1 MITAHLSWKELFK
14 LFRGRLKMNTATRG
28 QIPAVLIIDL
38 EVDPKTDKPF
48 KIGAFRPDS
57 GLFFE
62 KAFRGEKGFHTA
74 LCEMAHLTSG
84 LKWLMG
90 HNILGHDLKYLKAV
104 VPEAAWLKV
113 PVIDTLWLSPL
124 AFPQNPYHRLI
135 KNHKII
141 SSEINSPL
149 SDCHACWQLFQDQC
163 TALGKIKAEKPEEF
177 ALWTALSDIPLPYR
191 LSDDIMIP
199 KRDTSPDVKKLID
212 TIWLMMQD
220 NNDQGRLKVCR
231 TRFLELMKTDIR
243 NPSIYPSLGYA
254 LSWLNVSG
262 GNSVLAPWV
271 RHQFPDTARLIAEL
285 RDHDCGSTEC
295 RYCQDT
301 LNPEAQLQRYF
312 KLPTFRDVKGFD
324 GGQRAVVQSGMKGL
338 HTLAVLP
345 TGGGKSLC
353 YQLPALNRYY
363 RNGGLTI
370 VVSPLQSLMKD
381 QLDGLEK
388 KGATC
393 AAMLNGLVE
402 VVERAQILDKIAL
415 GDIGIL
421 FVAPEQFRNT
431 SFINA
436 ISQRQINGW
445 VFDEAHCLSKWGHD
459 FRPDYLYAVKF
470 IAEHSKNNGTVAPV
484 SCFTATA
491 KPDVLA
497 DITNHFR
504 EEAGIEFRQFIGDNE
519 RDNLFY
525 DVLEI
530 SDGLKKQKI
539 NELLH
544 RELDHQSGGAV
555 VFVGRRKSAETYS
568 AYLKEQ
574 GWACE
579 HFHAGLGNNE
589 KADIQNQFIG
599 GSLRIIVATNAFG
612 MGVDKPDVR
621 LVIHAEITG
630 SLENYLQEAGRAGRD
645 QAEAKCVLLYDGKDV
660 DTQFSISKMS
670 QIELRDLKSVWKK
683 VGWLNQAAYGKDHC
697 GEIVATGGEIL
708 RDTEEYMSFDS
719 DDRQADTK
727 VKTVLAWLER
737 ADLLERKENQ
747 TRIFPARSG
756 RLNLDEALAIIE
768 KNKFSKRISEIYQT
782 IAEIVFKA
790 PEDAP
795 LSTDDLVQATACS
808 FTELRGHLK
817 KLEELG
823 ILTNDTHMTVILRTD
838 NIKPADKRL
847 AQVIA
852 CEEKLWQILKN
863 EIPEADQGIW
873 QNLSLSAVCH
883 QMHEV
888 GLETNPAE
896 IKLLMQSLA
905 DDKAAERTNSSGSF
919 QIRDVGNNLLKVR
932 FKNPKS
938 DSWENLQNNAELR
951 RNIGLCLL
959 PFLMAK
965 TNGVRQKDVMV
976 ETRMGELVQQL
987 ADDLV
992 LSVQIPADRRELLL
1006 RQTLLFMHKQ
1016 GIIKLNHGMTIL
1028 RHAMTITPNPKALSA
1043 KRQYLAEDYKPLSVF
1058 YGEKRFQI
1066 HVMQEYAL
1074 RALKNLTEGLNLVR
1088 DYFGLEEKNFKNKWF
1103 KGRLKE
1109 LDEPA
1114 SPQTLREITDGLN
1127 EMQKAVVTDQSGSN
1141 RLILAGPG
1149 SGKTRVI
1156 VHRVAYLLRVQHVPA
1171 SAIIVLTFNR
1181 LAAQEVKRRLFGL
1194 VGPLAAAVT
1203 VMTYDGM
1210 AMRLLGVRFDG
1221 NNREYGK
1228 SQFKEWCRQAAA
1240 MLSDDLENDDGN
1252 DETRERIMAGFRYIL
1267 VDEYQDI
1274 SEEHYRL
1281 VSALAGRKRAEEDKL
1296 TILAVGDDDQ
1306 NIYAFNGTSNEYIHR
1321 FQKDYDVAQPDYLT
1335 YNYRSTQHII
1345 SAANS
1350 VINGLTGRL
1359 KTLHPIVIN
1368 PERQTQPNGGVWAA
1382 TDSIRQ
1388 GRVRHISLPFGSSS
1402 NIQGQAVITEIGRLK
1417 TLGTVAWNEIAVLS
1431 RHNASLKPLQAWCE
1445 QNGIPYFLSADKS
1458 SKIKLR
1464 HTREFVRLID
1474 GVEKQTEG
1482 FTSQAFSELISEQMK
1497 KSGGSWCV
1505 WFRQLQTDFLNEY
1518 PLQDEKLPE
1527 KSDNLAESRETE
1539 IKALPIE
1546 DSGSSENGSGT
1557 VNRYSSAFLKSWL
1570 YEYVGDENETRSEG
1584 IFLGTA
1590 HAVKGL
1596 EFKHVFILDGGWQRA
1611 DEAEQRLYYVA
1622 MTRAIETL
1630 TLLQTTPE
1638 HPWIAKLPDDIEIVA
1653 QIFTELPDLNT
1664 EYRHLAAYRN
1674 TAVEGE
1680 TDSKSDLDIDFIV
1693 CHNNVE
1699 TVRQRLFAA
1708 AKLKKDDPLE
1718 MRRTEDGRY
1727 IFLSD
1732 DIEVARTVKLPPL
1745 PAKTTA
1751 YANTFR
1757 VRYLD
1762 EVGESFRQ
1770 RIPEKIGTKKLEK
1783 WTLVI
1788 PMLVIP
1794 PE

>member
-1 MITAHLSWKELFK
+1 
-14 LFRGRLKMNTATRG
+14 MNTATKG

-149 SDCHACWQLFQDQC
+149 ADCHACWQLFQDQC
-163 TALGKIKAEKPEEF
+163 TAFGKIKAEKPEEF

-243 NPSIYPSLGYA
+243 NPAIYPSLSYA

-324 GGQRAVVQSGMKGL
+324 GGQRTVVQSGMKGL

-370 VVSPLQSLMKD
+370 IVSPLQSLMKD

-599 GSLRIIVATNAFG
+599 GSLRVIVATNAFG

-645 QAEAKCVLLYDGKDV
+645 QVEAKCVLLYDGKDV

-747 TRIFPARSG
+747 THIFPARSG

-852 CEEKLWQILKN
+852 YEEKLWQILKN

-873 QNLSLSAVCH
+873 QNLSLSAVCY

-919 QIRDVGNNLLKVR
+919 QIRDVGNNLLKIR

-965 TNGVRQKDVMV
+965 TNRVRQKDVMV

-1043 KRQYLAEDYKPLSVF
+1043 KRQYLAEDYKPLSIF

-1088 DYFGLEEKNFKNKWF
+1088 DYFGLEEKIFKNKWF

-1156 VHRVAYLLRVQHVPA
+1156 VHRVAYLLRVQHIPA

-1240 MLSDDLENDDGN
+1240 MLSDDLENDDGS

-1335 YNYRSTQHII
+1335 YNYRSTQYII

-1350 VINGLTGRL
+1350 VINGMTGRL

-1368 PERQTQPNGGVWAA
+1368 PERQTQPNGGVWAS
-1382 TDSIRQ
+1382 TDSERQ
-1388 GRVRHISLPFGSSS
+1388 GRVRHISLPFGNS
-1402 NIQGQAVITEIGRLK
+1402 NIQAQAVITEIGRLK
-1417 TLGTVAWNEIAVLS
+1417 TLSEVAWNEIAVLS

-1482 FTSQAFSELISEQMK
+1482 FTSQAFAELISEQVK

-1527 KSDNLAESRETE
+1527 KSDNLAESREAE
-1539 IKALPIE
+1539 IQASPIE
-1546 DSGSSENGSGT
+1546 DNGSSENGSGN

-1570 YEYVGDENETRSEG
+1570 YEYVGDEHETRSEG

-1596 EFKHVFILDGGWQRA
+1596 EFKHVFILDGGWQGV

-1638 HPWIAKLPDDIEIVA
+1638 HPWVAKLPDDIENVA
-1653 QIFTELPDLNT
+1653 QIFTELPELNT
-1664 EYRHLAAYRN
+1664 EYRRLAAYRN

-1699 TVRQRLFAA
+1699 TVKQRLFAA

-1718 MRRTEDGRY
+1718 MKRTEDGRY

-1745 PAKTTA
+1745 PTKTTA

>member
-1 MITAHLSWKELFK
+1 
-14 LFRGRLKMNTATRG
+14 MNTATKG

-62 KAFRGEKGFHTA
+62 KAFRGEKGFHAA
-74 LCEMAHLTSG
+74 LVEMAHMTDG

-149 SDCHACWQLFQDQC
+149 ADCHACWQLFQDQC
-163 TALGKIKAEKPEEF
+163 TAFGKIKAEKPEEF

-191 LSDDIMIP
+191 FSDDIMIP

-243 NPSIYPSLGYA
+243 NPAIYPSLSYA

-470 IAEHSKNNGTVAPV
+470 IAEYSKNNGAVAPV

-497 DITNHFR
+497 DITHHFR
-504 EEAGIEFRQFIGDNE
+504 EEIGIEFRQFIGDNE

-525 DVLEI
+525 DVQEI
-530 SDGLKKQKI
+530 SDDLKKQKI

-568 AYLKEQ
+568 NYLKEQ

-599 GSLRIIVATNAFG
+599 GSLRVIVATNAFG
-612 MGVDKPDVR
+612 MGVDKSDVR

-645 QAEAKCVLLYDGKDV
+645 QEDAKCVLLYDGKDV

-756 RLNLDEALAIIE
+756 RLNLDEAQAIIE

-987 ADDLV
+987 TDDLV
-992 LSVQIPADRRELLL
+992 LSVQIPVDRRELLL

-1156 VHRVAYLLRVQHVPA
+1156 VHRVAYLLRVQHVPP

-1350 VINGLTGRL
+1350 VINGMRGRL

-1388 GRVRHISLPFGSSS
+1388 GRVRHISLPFGSS
-1402 NIQGQAVITEIGRLK
+1402 NIQAQAVITEIGRLK
-1417 TLGTVAWNEIAVLS
+1417 TLGAVAWNEIAVLS

-1482 FTSQAFSELISEQMK
+1482 LTSQAFAELISEQVK

-1527 KSDNLAESRETE
+1527 KPDNLAESREAE
-1539 IKALPIE
+1539 IQASPIE
-1546 DSGSSENGSGT
+1546 DNGASENGSGT

-1570 YEYVGDENETRSEG
+1570 YEYAGDEHETRSEG

-1596 EFKHVFILDGGWQRA
+1596 EFKHVFILDGGWQGA

-1638 HPWIAKLPDDIEIVA
+1638 HPWMAKLPDDIERVA

-1664 EYRHLAAYRN
+1664 EYRRLAAYRN
-1674 TAVEGE
+1674 TAAEGK

-1699 TVRQRLFAA
+1699 TVKQRLFTA

-1718 MRRTEDGRY
+1718 MKRTEDGRY

>member
-1 MITAHLSWKELFK
+1 MITARLSWKELFK
-14 LFRGRLKMNTATRG
+14 LFRGRLKMNTATKG

-62 KAFRGEKGFHTA
+62 KAFRGEKGFHAA
-74 LCEMAHLTSG
+74 LCEMAHMTDG

-90 HNILGHDLKYLKAV
+90 HNILGHDLKYLKAAM
-104 VPEAAWLKV
+104 PEAAWLKV

-149 SDCHACWQLFQDQC
+149 ADCHACWQLFQDQC
-163 TALGKIKAEKPEEF
+163 TAFGKIKAEKPEEF
-177 ALWTALSDIPLPYR
+177 ALWTALSGIPLPYR
-191 LSDDIMIP
+191 LSDGIMIP
-199 KRDTSPDVKKLID
+199 KCDTSPDVKKLID

-243 NPSIYPSLGYA
+243 NPAIYPSLSYA

-312 KLPTFRDVKGFD
+312 KLQTFRDVKGFD

-599 GSLRIIVATNAFG
+599 GSLRVIVATNAFG

-645 QAEAKCVLLYDGKDV
+645 QVEAKCVLLYDGKDV

-683 VGWLNQAAYGKDHC
+683 VGWLNQAAYGKDRC

-932 FKNPKS
+932 FKNPQS

-951 RNIGLCLL
+951 RNISLRLL

-965 TNGVRQKDVMV
+965 TNGVRQKDVIV

-992 LSVQIPADRRELLL
+992 LSAQIPADRRELLL

-1127 EMQKAVVTDQSGSN
+1127 EMQKVVVTDQNGSN

-1240 MLSDDLENDDGN
+1240 MLSDDLENDDGS

-1335 YNYRSTQHII
+1335 YNYRSTQYII

-1350 VINGLTGRL
+1350 VINGMTGRL

-1388 GRVRHISLPFGSSS
+1388 GRVRHISLPFGSS
-1402 NIQGQAVITEIGRLK
+1402 NIQAQAVITEIGRLK
-1417 TLGTVAWNEIAVLS
+1417 TLGVVAWNEIAVLS
-1431 RHNASLKPLQAWCE
+1431 RHNVSLKPLQAWCE

-1482 FTSQAFSELISEQMK
+1482 FTSQAFAELIGEQVK

-1527 KSDNLAESRETE
+1527 KSDNLAKSREAE
-1539 IKALPIE
+1539 IQASPIE
-1546 DSGSSENGSGT
+1546 DNGSSENGSGS
-1557 VNRYSSAFLKSWL
+1557 VNRYSSAFLKNWL
-1570 YEYVGDENETRSEG
+1570 YEYVGDEDETRSEG

-1596 EFKHVFILDGGWQRA
+1596 EFKHVFILDGGWQGV

-1630 TLLQTTPE
+1630 TLLQTTSE
-1638 HPWIAKLPDDIEIVA
+1638 HPWMAKLPDDIESVA
-1653 QIFTELPDLNT
+1653 QIFTELPELNT
-1664 EYRHLAAYRN
+1664 EYRRLAAYRN

-1680 TDSKSDLDIDFIV
+1680 TDNKSDLDIDFIV

-1699 TVRQRLFAA
+1699 TVKQRLSAA

-1732 DIEVARTVKLPPL
+1732 DVEVARTVKLPPL
-1745 PAKTTA
+1745 PTKTTA

>member
-1 MITAHLSWKELFK
+1 MITAHLSWKES
-14 LFRGRLKMNTATRG
+14 FRGRLKMNTPTKVH
-28 QIPAVLIIDL
+28 IPAVLIIDL

-62 KAFRGEKGFHTA
+62 KAFRGEKGFHAA
-74 LCEMAHLTSG
+74 LVEMAHMTDG

-90 HNILGHDLKYLKAV
+90 HNFLEHDLKYLKAAM
-104 VPEAAWLKV
+104 PEAAWLKL
-113 PVIDTLWLSPL
+113 PVIDTLRLSPL

-149 SDCHACWQLFQDQC
+149 ADCHACWQLFQDQC
-163 TALGKIKAEKPEEF
+163 TAFGKIKAESPEEF
-177 ALWTALSDIPLPYR
+177 ELWATLSDMPLPYQI
-191 LSDDIMIP
+191 LDCITIP
-199 KRDTSPDVKKLID
+199 ERVVCPDVKRLIS

-220 NNDQGRLKVCR
+220 NDDQGRLKVCR
-231 TRFLELMKTDIR
+231 TRFTELMKTDIH
-243 NPSIYPSLGYA
+243 NPDIYPSLGYA
-254 LSWLNVSG
+254 LSWLKVSG

-271 RHQFPDTARLIAEL
+271 RHQFPETARLIAEL
-285 RDHDCGSTEC
+285 RDYDCGSTEC

-301 LNPEAQLQRYF
+301 LNPDVQLQRYF

-324 GGQRAVVQSGMKGL
+324 GGQRAVVQSSMKGL

-402 VVERAQILDKIAL
+402 VVERAQILDKTAL

-421 FVAPEQFRNT
+421 FVAPEQFRNR
-431 SFINA
+431 SFITA

-470 IAEHSKNNGTVAPV
+470 IAEYSKNSGAVAPV

-497 DITNHFR
+497 DITHHFR
-504 EEAGIEFRQFIGDNE
+504 EEMGIEFRQFIGDNT

-525 DVLEI
+525 DVQEI
-530 SDGLKKQKI
+530 SDDLKKQKI

-568 AYLKEQ
+568 NYLKEQ

-599 GSLRIIVATNAFG
+599 GSLRVIVATNAFG
-612 MGVDKPDVR
+612 MGVDKSDVR

-645 QAEAKCVLLYDGKDV
+645 QEDAKCVLLYDGKDV

-719 DDRQADTK
+719 DDRQADNK

-782 IAEIVFKA
+782 IVEIVFQA

-795 LSTDDLVQATACS
+795 LSTDDLMQATACS

-817 KLEELG
+817 KLEELD

-838 NIKPADKRL
+838 NKKPADKRL

-852 CEEKLWQILKN
+852 WEEKLWQILKN

-883 QMHEV
+883 QMHEA

-905 DDKAAERTNSSGSF
+905 DDKAAQQTNSSGSF

-932 FKNPKS
+932 FKNSKS
-938 DSWENLQNNAELR
+938 DSWESVQNNAELR
-951 RNIGLCLL
+951 RNINLCLL

-976 ETRMGELVQQL
+976 ETRMGELVQQI

-1006 RQTLLFMHKQ
+1006 KQALLFMHKQ
-1016 GIIKLNHGMTIL
+1016 GVIKLNHGMTIL
-1028 RHAMTITPNPKALSA
+1028 RHAMTIIPNPEALSA
-1043 KRQYLAEDYKPLSVF
+1043 KRQYLVEDYKPLSVF
-1058 YGEKRFQI
+1058 YSEKRFQI

-1074 RALKNLTEGLNLVR
+1074 RALKNLAEGLNLVR

-1127 EMQKAVVTDQSGSN
+1127 EMQKAVVTDQSSSN

-1240 MLSDDLENDDGN
+1240 MLSDDLENDDGS

-1321 FQKDYDVAQPDYLT
+1321 FQKDYDVAQPDYLI
-1335 YNYRSTQHII
+1335 YNYRSTQYII

-1350 VINGLTGRL
+1350 VINGMTGRL

-1368 PERQTQPNGGVWAA
+1368 PERQTQPNGGVRAA
-1382 TDSIRQ
+1382 TDSERQ

-1402 NIQGQAVITEIGRLK
+1402 NIQAQAVITEIGRLK
-1417 TLGTVAWNEIAVLS
+1417 TLSEVAWNEIAVLS

-1482 FTSQAFSELISEQMK
+1482 FTSQAFAELISEQVK

-1527 KSDNLAESRETE
+1527 KSDNFAESRETE
-1539 IKALPIE
+1539 IQASPIE
-1546 DSGSSENGSGT
+1546 DNGSSENGSGT

-1570 YEYVGDENETRSEG
+1570 YEYVGDEHETRSEG

-1596 EFKHVFILDGGWQRA
+1596 EFKHVFILDGGWQGV

-1638 HPWIAKLPDDIEIVA
+1638 HPWMTKLPDDIENVA
-1653 QIFTELPDLNT
+1653 QIFTELPELNT
-1664 EYRHLAAYRN
+1664 EYRRLAAYRN

-1699 TVRQRLFAA
+1699 TVKQRLFAA

-1718 MRRTEDGRY
+1718 MKRTEDGRY

-1745 PAKTTA
+1745 PTKTTA

>member
-1 MITAHLSWKELFK
+1 
-14 LFRGRLKMNTATRG
+14 MNTATKG

-149 SDCHACWQLFQDQC
+149 ADCHACWQLFQDQC
-163 TALGKIKAEKPEEF
+163 TAFGKIKAEKPEEF

-191 LSDDIMIP
+191 LSEDIMIP
-199 KRDTSPDVKKLID
+199 ERDTSPDVKKLID

-243 NPSIYPSLGYA
+243 NPAIYPSLSYA

-530 SDGLKKQKI
+530 SDDLKKQKI

-599 GSLRIIVATNAFG
+599 GNLRVIVATNAFG

-823 ILTNDTHMTVILRTD
+823 ILTNDTHMTIILRTD

-905 DDKAAERTNSSGSF
+905 DDKAAERTNSSGNF

-932 FKNPKS
+932 FKNPQS

-959 PFLMAK
+959 PFLMTK

-1043 KRQYLAEDYKPLSVF
+1043 KRQYLAEDYKPLSIF

-1388 GRVRHISLPFGSSS
+1388 GRVRHISLPFGSS

-1417 TLGTVAWNEIAVLS
+1417 TLGAVAWNEIAVLS

-1482 FTSQAFSELISEQMK
+1482 LTSQAFAELISEQVK

-1527 KSDNLAESRETE
+1527 KSDNLADSREAE
-1539 IKALPIE
+1539 IKVSLIE
-1546 DSGSSENGSGT
+1546 DSGLCENGSGT
-1557 VNRYSSAFLKSWL
+1557 VNRYSSSFLKSWL
-1570 YEYVGDENETRSEG
+1570 YEYVGDEHETRSEG

-1596 EFKHVFILDGGWQRA
+1596 EFKHVFILDGGWQGA

-1638 HPWIAKLPDDIEIVA
+1638 HPWMAKLPDDIERVA

-1664 EYRHLAAYRN
+1664 EYRRLAAYRN
-1674 TAVEGE
+1674 TAAEGK

-1699 TVRQRLFAA
+1699 TVKQRLFTA

-1718 MRRTEDGRY
+1718 MKRTEDGRY

-1745 PAKTTA
+1745 PTKTTA

-1770 RIPEKIGTKKLEK
+1770 RIPEKIGTKQLEK

>member
-1 MITAHLSWKELFK
+1 
-14 LFRGRLKMNTATRG
+14 MNTATKG

-62 KAFRGEKGFHTA
+62 KAFRGEKGFHTT

-90 HNILGHDLKYLKAV
+90 HNILGHDLKYLKAI

-149 SDCHACWQLFQDQC
+149 ADCHACWQLFQDQC
-163 TALGKIKAEKPEEF
+163 TAFGKIKAEKPEEF

-243 NPSIYPSLGYA
+243 NPAIYPSLSYA

-370 VVSPLQSLMKD
+370 IVSPLQSLMKD

-599 GSLRIIVATNAFG
+599 GSLRVIVATNAFG

-645 QAEAKCVLLYDGKDV
+645 QVEAKCVLLYDGKDV

-727 VKTVLAWLER
+727 VKTALAWLER

-919 QIRDVGNNLLKVR
+919 QIRDVGNNLLKIR

-951 RNIGLCLL
+951 RNISLCLL

-1043 KRQYLAEDYKPLSVF
+1043 KRQYLAEDYKPLSIF

-1074 RALKNLTEGLNLVR
+1074 RALKNLTEGLSLVR

-1181 LAAQEVKRRLFGL
+1181 LATQEVKRRLFGL

-1335 YNYRSTQHII
+1335 YNYRSTQYII

-1350 VINGLTGRL
+1350 VINGMTGRL

-1382 TDSIRQ
+1382 TDSERQ
-1388 GRVRHISLPFGSSS
+1388 GRVRHISLPFGSS
-1402 NIQGQAVITEIGRLK
+1402 NIQAQAVITEIGRLK
-1417 TLGTVAWNEIAVLS
+1417 TLSEVAWNEIAVLS

-1445 QNGIPYFLSADKS
+1445 QNGVPYFLSADKS

-1482 FTSQAFSELISEQMK
+1482 FTSQAFAELISEQVK
-1497 KSGGSWCV
+1497 KSGDSWCV

-1527 KSDNLAESRETE
+1527 KSDNLAESREAE
-1539 IKALPIE
+1539 IQASPIE
-1546 DSGSSENGSGT
+1546 DNGSSENGNGS
-1557 VNRYSSAFLKSWL
+1557 VNRYSPAFLKSWL
-1570 YEYVGDENETRSEG
+1570 YEYVGDEHETRSEG

-1596 EFKHVFILDGGWQRA
+1596 EFKHVFILDGGWQGV

-1638 HPWIAKLPDDIEIVA
+1638 HPWVAKLPDDIENVA
-1653 QIFTELPDLNT
+1653 QIFTELPELNT
-1664 EYRHLAAYRN
+1664 EYRRLAAYRN
-1674 TAVEGE
+1674 TAAEGE

-1718 MRRTEDGRY
+1718 MKRTEDGRY

-1745 PAKTTA
+1745 PTKTTA

>member
-1 MITAHLSWKELFK
+1 
-14 LFRGRLKMNTATRG
+14 MNTAAKG

-57 GLFFE
+57 GLSFE
-62 KAFRGEKGFHTA
+62 KTFRGEKGFHTA
-74 LCEMAHLTSG
+74 LGEMAHLTSG

-163 TALGKIKAEKPEEF
+163 TAFGKIKAEKPEEF

-191 LSDDIMIP
+191 LSEDIMIP
-199 KRDTSPDVKKLID
+199 ERDTSPDVKKLID

-243 NPSIYPSLGYA
+243 NPAIYPSLGYA

-402 VVERAQILDKIAL
+402 VVERAQILDKTAL

-421 FVAPEQFRNT
+421 FVAPEQFRNR
-431 SFINA
+431 SFITA

-470 IAEHSKNNGTVAPV
+470 IAEYSKNSGAVAPV

-497 DITNHFR
+497 DITHHFR
-504 EEAGIEFRQFIGDNE
+504 EEMGIEFRQFIGDNA

-525 DVLEI
+525 DVQEI
-530 SDGLKKQKI
+530 SDDLKKQKI

-568 AYLKEQ
+568 NYLKEQ

-589 KADIQNQFIG
+589 KADIQNQFVG
-599 GSLRIIVATNAFG
+599 GSLRVIVATNAFG

-645 QAEAKCVLLYDGKDV
+645 QADAKCVLLYDGKDV

-683 VGWLNQAAYGKDHC
+683 VGWLNHAAYGKDHC

-737 ADLLERKENQ
+737 AELLERKENQ

-756 RLNLDEALAIIE
+756 RLNLEEALVIIE
-768 KNKFSKRISEIYQT
+768 KSEFSQRISEIYRT
-782 IAEIVFKA
+782 IAEIVFNA

-795 LSTDDLVQATACS
+795 LSTDDLVQVTACS

-838 NIKPADKRL
+838 NIKPADKHL
-847 AQVIA
+847 AQVIDW
-852 CEEKLWQILKN
+852 EEKLWQVLKN
-863 EIPEADQGIW
+863 EIPEADQGVW

-883 QMHEV
+883 QMHEA

-905 DDKAAERTNSSGSF
+905 DDKAVERKNSSGSF

-938 DSWENLQNNAELR
+938 DSWENVQNNAELR
-951 RNIGLCLL
+951 RHISLCLL

-987 ADDLV
+987 TDDLV

-1043 KRQYLAEDYKPLSVF
+1043 KRQYLAEDYKPLSIF

-1194 VGPLAAAVT
+1194 VGSLAAAVT

-1228 SQFKEWCRQAAA
+1228 SQFKEWCRQAVA

-1281 VSALAGRKRAEEDKL
+1281 VSALAGRKWAEEDKL

-1335 YNYRSTQHII
+1335 YNYRSTQYII

-1350 VINGLTGRL
+1350 VINGMTGRL

-1382 TDSIRQ
+1382 TDSERQ
-1388 GRVRHISLPFGSSS
+1388 GRVRHISLPFGSS
-1402 NIQGQAVITEIGRLK
+1402 NIQAQAVITEIGRLK
-1417 TLGTVAWNEIAVLS
+1417 TLSEVAWNEIAVLS

-1458 SKIKLR
+1458 NKIKLR

-1482 FTSQAFSELISEQMK
+1482 FTSQAFAELISEQVK

-1527 KSDNLAESRETE
+1527 KSDNLAESREAE
-1539 IKALPIE
+1539 IQALPIE
-1546 DSGSSENGSGT
+1546 DNGSSENGSGT

-1570 YEYVGDENETRSEG
+1570 YEYVGDEHETRSEG

-1596 EFKHVFILDGGWQRA
+1596 EFKHVFILDGGWQGV

-1638 HPWIAKLPDDIEIVA
+1638 HPWMAKLPDNIERVA

-1664 EYRHLAAYRN
+1664 EYRRLAAYRN
-1674 TAVEGE
+1674 TAAEGK

-1699 TVRQRLFAA
+1699 TVKQRLFTA

-1718 MRRTEDGRY
+1718 MKRTEDGRY

-1732 DIEVARTVKLPPL
+1732 DVEVARTVKLPPL
-1745 PAKTTA
+1745 PTKTTA

-1770 RIPEKIGTKKLEK
+1770 RIPEKIGTKQLEK

>member
-1 MITAHLSWKELFK
+1 
-14 LFRGRLKMNTATRG
+14 MNTATKG

-62 KAFRGEKGFHTA
+62 KAFRGEKGFHAA

-104 VPEAAWLKV
+104 VPEAAWLKL

-149 SDCHACWQLFQDQC
+149 ADCHACWQLFQDQC
-163 TALGKIKAEKPEEF
+163 TAFGKIKAEKPEEF

-231 TRFLELMKTDIR
+231 TRFLELMKTDIH
-243 NPSIYPSLGYA
+243 NPDIYPSLGYA
-254 LSWLNVSG
+254 LSWLKVSG

-271 RHQFPDTARLIAEL
+271 RHQFPETARLIAEL

-370 VVSPLQSLMKD
+370 IVSPLQSLMKD

-568 AYLKEQ
+568 NYLKEQ

-599 GSLRIIVATNAFG
+599 GSLRVIVATNAFG
-612 MGVDKPDVR
+612 MGVDKSDVR

-645 QAEAKCVLLYDGKDV
+645 QEDAKCVLLYDGKDV

-852 CEEKLWQILKN
+852 WEEKLWQILKN

-919 QIRDVGNNLLKVR
+919 QIRDVGNNLLKIR

-1043 KRQYLAEDYKPLSVF
+1043 KRQYLAEDYKPLSIF

-1127 EMQKAVVTDQSGSN
+1127 EMQKAVVTDQSDSN

-1210 AMRLLGVRFDG
+1210 AMRLLGVRFDS

-1321 FQKDYDVAQPDYLT
+1321 FQKDYGVAQPDYLT
-1335 YNYRSTQHII
+1335 YNYRSTQYII

-1350 VINGLTGRL
+1350 VINGMTGRL

-1382 TDSIRQ
+1382 TDSERQ
-1388 GRVRHISLPFGSSS
+1388 GRVRHISLPFGSS
-1402 NIQGQAVITEIGRLK
+1402 NIQAQAVITEIGRLK
-1417 TLGTVAWNEIAVLS
+1417 TLSEVAWNEIAVLS

-1482 FTSQAFSELISEQMK
+1482 FTSQAFAELISEQVK

-1527 KSDNLAESRETE
+1527 KSDNLAESREAE
-1539 IKALPIE
+1539 IQASPIE
-1546 DSGSSENGSGT
+1546 DNGSSENGSGT
-1557 VNRYSSAFLKSWL
+1557 VNRYSPAFLKSWL
-1570 YEYVGDENETRSEG
+1570 YEYIGDEHETRSEG

-1596 EFKHVFILDGGWQRA
+1596 EFKHVFILDGGWQGV

-1638 HPWIAKLPDDIEIVA
+1638 HPWVAKLPDDIENVA
-1653 QIFTELPDLNT
+1653 QIFTELPELNT
-1664 EYRHLAAYRN
+1664 EYRRLAAYRN
-1674 TAVEGE
+1674 TAAEGE

-1718 MRRTEDGRY
+1718 MKRTEDGRY

-1745 PAKTTA
+1745 PTKTTA

>member
-1 MITAHLSWKELFK
+1 
-14 LFRGRLKMNTATRG
+14 MNTATKG

-62 KAFRGEKGFHTA
+62 KAFRGEKGFHAA
-74 LCEMAHLTSG
+74 LVEMAHMTDG

-149 SDCHACWQLFQDQC
+149 ADCHACWQLFQDQC
-163 TALGKIKAEKPEEF
+163 TAFGKIKAEKPEEF

-544 RELDHQSGGAV
+544 RELDHQNGGAV

-599 GSLRIIVATNAFG
+599 GSLRVIVATNAFG

-645 QAEAKCVLLYDGKDV
+645 QVEAKCVLLYDSKDV

-823 ILTNDTHMTVILRTD
+823 ILTNDTHMTIILRTD

-992 LSVQIPADRRELLL
+992 LSVQIPVDRRELLL

-1043 KRQYLAEDYKPLSVF
+1043 KRQYLAEDYKPLSIF

-1156 VHRVAYLLRVQHVPA
+1156 VHRVAYLLRVQHVPP

-1335 YNYRSTQHII
+1335 YNYRSTQYII

-1350 VINGLTGRL
+1350 VINGMTGRL

-1382 TDSIRQ
+1382 TDSVRQ
-1388 GRVRHISLPFGSSS
+1388 GRVRHISLPFGSS
-1402 NIQGQAVITEIGRLK
+1402 NIQAQAVITEIGRLK
-1417 TLGTVAWNEIAVLS
+1417 TLGAVAWNEIAVLT
-1431 RHNASLKPLQAWCE
+1431 RHNVSLKPLQAWCE

-1482 FTSQAFSELISEQMK
+1482 FTSQAFAELISEQVK

-1527 KSDNLAESRETE
+1527 KSDNLADSREAE
-1539 IKALPIE
+1539 IKVSPIE
-1546 DSGSSENGSGT
+1546 DNGSSENGSGS
-1557 VNRYSSAFLKSWL
+1557 VNRYSSAFLKNWL
-1570 YEYVGDENETRSEG
+1570 YEYVGDEDETRSEG

-1596 EFKHVFILDGGWQRA
+1596 EFKHVFILDGGWQGV

-1638 HPWIAKLPDDIEIVA
+1638 HPWMAKLPDDIESVA
-1653 QIFTELPDLNT
+1653 QIFTELPELNT
-1664 EYRHLAAYRN
+1664 EYRRLAAYRN

-1680 TDSKSDLDIDFIV
+1680 TDNKSDLDIDFIV

-1699 TVRQRLFAA
+1699 TVKQRLSAA

-1718 MRRTEDGRY
+1718 MKRTEDGRY

-1770 RIPEKIGTKKLEK
+1770 RIPEKIGTKKLAK

>member
-1 MITAHLSWKELFK
+1 
-14 LFRGRLKMNTATRG
+14 MNTATKG

-62 KAFRGEKGFHTA
+62 KVFRGEKGFHTA
-74 LCEMAHLTSG
+74 LCEMTHLTSG

-163 TALGKIKAEKPEEF
+163 TAFGKIKAEKPEEF

-191 LSDDIMIP
+191 LSEDIMIP
-199 KRDTSPDVKKLID
+199 ERDTSPDVKKLID

-243 NPSIYPSLGYA
+243 NPAIYPSLGYA

-381 QLDGLEK
+381 QLDGLEI

-504 EEAGIEFRQFIGDNE
+504 VEAGIEFRQFIGDNE

-599 GSLRIIVATNAFG
+599 GSLRVIVATNAFG
-612 MGVDKPDVR
+612 MGVDKSDVR

-645 QAEAKCVLLYDGKDV
+645 QADAKCVLLYDGRDV

-782 IAEIVFKA
+782 IAEIVFQA

-817 KLEELG
+817 KLEELD

-838 NIKPADKRL
+838 NKKPADKRL

-852 CEEKLWQILKN
+852 WEEKLWQILKN

-873 QNLSLSAVCH
+873 QNLSLNAVCY
-883 QMHEV
+883 QMNEAD
-888 GLETNPAE
+888 LETNPAE

-905 DDKAAERTNSSGSF
+905 DDKAAQRTNSSGSF

-987 ADDLV
+987 TDDLV

-1043 KRQYLAEDYKPLSVF
+1043 KRQYLAEDYKPLSIF

-1194 VGPLAAAVT
+1194 VGSLAAAVT

-1228 SQFKEWCRQAAA
+1228 SQFKEWCRQAVA

-1281 VSALAGRKRAEEDKL
+1281 VSALAGRKWAEEDKL

-1335 YNYRSTQHII
+1335 YNYRSTQYII

-1350 VINGLTGRL
+1350 VINGMTGRL

-1382 TDSIRQ
+1382 TDSERQ
-1388 GRVRHISLPFGSSS
+1388 GRVRHISLPFGSS
-1402 NIQGQAVITEIGRLK
+1402 NIQAQAVITEIGRLK
-1417 TLGTVAWNEIAVLS
+1417 TLSEVAWNEIAVLS

-1458 SKIKLR
+1458 NKIKLR

-1482 FTSQAFSELISEQMK
+1482 FTSQAFAELISEQVK

-1527 KSDNLAESRETE
+1527 KSDNLAESREAE
-1539 IKALPIE
+1539 IQALPIE
-1546 DSGSSENGSGT
+1546 DNGSSENGSGT

-1570 YEYVGDENETRSEG
+1570 YEYVGDEHETRSEG

-1596 EFKHVFILDGGWQRA
+1596 EFKHVFILDGGWQGV

-1638 HPWIAKLPDDIEIVA
+1638 HPWMAKLPDNIERVA

-1664 EYRHLAAYRN
+1664 EYRRLAAYRN
-1674 TAVEGE
+1674 TAAEGK

-1699 TVRQRLFAA
+1699 TVKQRLFTA

-1718 MRRTEDGRY
+1718 MKRTEDGRY

-1732 DIEVARTVKLPPL
+1732 DVEVARTVKLPPL
-1745 PAKTTA
+1745 PTKTTA

-1770 RIPEKIGTKKLEK
+1770 RIPEKIGTKQLEK

>member
-1 MITAHLSWKELFK
+1 
-14 LFRGRLKMNTATRG
+14 MNTATKG

-90 HNILGHDLKYLKAV
+90 HNILGHDLKYLKAI

-149 SDCHACWQLFQDQC
+149 ADCHACWQLFQDQC
-163 TALGKIKAEKPEEF
+163 TAFGKIKAEKPEEF

-231 TRFLELMKTDIR
+231 TRFLELMKTDIH
-243 NPSIYPSLGYA
+243 NPDIYPSLGYA
-254 LSWLNVSG
+254 LSWLKVSG

-271 RHQFPDTARLIAEL
+271 RHQFPETARLIAEL

-324 GGQRAVVQSGMKGL
+324 GGQRAVVQSGMEGL

-370 VVSPLQSLMKD
+370 IVSPLQSLMKD

-497 DITNHFR
+497 DITHHFR
-504 EEAGIEFRQFIGDNE
+504 EEMGIEFRQFIGDNA

-525 DVLEI
+525 DVQEI
-530 SDGLKKQKI
+530 SDDLKKQKI

-599 GSLRIIVATNAFG
+599 GSLRVIVATNAFG
-612 MGVDKPDVR
+612 MGVDKSDVR

-645 QAEAKCVLLYDGKDV
+645 QEDAKCVLLYDGKDV

-852 CEEKLWQILKN
+852 WEEKLWQILKN

-919 QIRDVGNNLLKVR
+919 QIRDVGNNLLKIR

-1028 RHAMTITPNPKALSA
+1028 RHAMTIIPNPKALSA
-1043 KRQYLAEDYKPLSVF
+1043 KRQYLAEDYKPLSIF

-1210 AMRLLGVRFDG
+1210 AMRLLGVRFDS

-1335 YNYRSTQHII
+1335 YNYRSTQYII

-1350 VINGLTGRL
+1350 VINGMTGRL

-1382 TDSIRQ
+1382 TDSERQ
-1388 GRVRHISLPFGSSS
+1388 GRVRHISLPFGSS
-1402 NIQGQAVITEIGRLK
+1402 NIQAQAVITEIGRLK
-1417 TLGTVAWNEIAVLS
+1417 TLSEVAWNEIAVLS

-1482 FTSQAFSELISEQMK
+1482 FTSQAFAELISEQVK
-1497 KSGGSWCV
+1497 KSGDSWCV

-1527 KSDNLAESRETE
+1527 KSDNLAESREAE
-1539 IKALPIE
+1539 IQASPIE
-1546 DSGSSENGSGT
+1546 DNGSSENGSGT

-1570 YEYVGDENETRSEG
+1570 YEYVGDEHETRSEG

-1596 EFKHVFILDGGWQRA
+1596 EFKHVFILDGGWQGV
-1611 DEAEQRLYYVA
+1611 DEAEQRLYYVT

-1638 HPWIAKLPDDIEIVA
+1638 HPWVAKLPDDIENVA
-1653 QIFTELPDLNT
+1653 QIFTELPELNT
-1664 EYRHLAAYRN
+1664 EYRRLAAYRN
-1674 TAVEGE
+1674 TTVEGE

-1699 TVRQRLFAA
+1699 TVKQRLFAA

-1718 MRRTEDGRY
+1718 MKRTEDGRY

-1745 PAKTTA
+1745 PTKTTA

>member
-1 MITAHLSWKELFK
+1 
-14 LFRGRLKMNTATRG
+14 MNTATKG

-149 SDCHACWQLFQDQC
+149 ADCHACWQLFQDQC
-163 TALGKIKAEKPEEF
+163 TAFGKIKAEKPEEF

-243 NPSIYPSLGYA
+243 NPAIYPSLSYA

-324 GGQRAVVQSGMKGL
+324 GGQRTVVQSGMKGL

-370 VVSPLQSLMKD
+370 IVSPLQSLMKD

-470 IAEHSKNNGTVAPV
+470 IAEYSKNSGTVAPV

-504 EEAGIEFRQFIGDNE
+504 EEAGIEFRQFIGDNA

-525 DVLEI
+525 DVQEI
-530 SDGLKKQKI
+530 SDDLKKQKI

-568 AYLKEQ
+568 NYLKEQ

-599 GSLRIIVATNAFG
+599 GSLRVIVATNAFG
-612 MGVDKPDVR
+612 MGVDKSDVR

-645 QAEAKCVLLYDGKDV
+645 QEDAKCVLLYDGKDV

-852 CEEKLWQILKN
+852 YEEKLWQILKN

-919 QIRDVGNNLLKVR
+919 QIRDVGNNLLKIR

-965 TNGVRQKDVMV
+965 TNGVRQKDIMV

-992 LSVQIPADRRELLL
+992 LSVQIPADRRDLLL

-1043 KRQYLAEDYKPLSVF
+1043 KRQYLAEDYKPLSIF

-1127 EMQKAVVTDQSGSN
+1127 EMQKAVVTDQSDSN

-1335 YNYRSTQHII
+1335 YNYRSTQYII

-1350 VINGLTGRL
+1350 VINGMTGRL

-1382 TDSIRQ
+1382 TDSERQ
-1388 GRVRHISLPFGSSS
+1388 GRVRHISLPFGSS
-1402 NIQGQAVITEIGRLK
+1402 NIQAQAVITEIGRLK
-1417 TLGTVAWNEIAVLS
+1417 TLGKIAWNDIAVLS
-1431 RHNASLKPLQAWCE
+1431 RHNAGLKPMQAWCE

-1482 FTSQAFSELISEQMK
+1482 FTSQDFAELIGEQVK

-1518 PLQDEKLPE
+1518 PPQDEELSE
-1527 KSDNLAESRETE
+1527 KSDNLAERCEAK
-1539 IKALPIE
+1539 IKASPKE
-1546 DSGSSENGSGT
+1546 DGRSSENGGDT

-1596 EFKHVFILDGGWQRA
+1596 EFKHVFILDGGWQGA

-1638 HPWIAKLPDDIEIVA
+1638 HPWVAKLPDDIENVA
-1653 QIFTELPDLNT
+1653 QIFTELPELNT
-1664 EYRHLAAYRN
+1664 EYRRLAAYRN
-1674 TAVEGE
+1674 TTVEGE

-1699 TVRQRLFAA
+1699 TVKQRLFAA

-1718 MRRTEDGRY
+1718 MKRTEDGRY

-1745 PAKTTA
+1745 PTKTTA

>member
-1 MITAHLSWKELFK
+1 
-14 LFRGRLKMNTATRG
+14 MNTATKG

-62 KAFRGEKGFHTA
+62 KAFRGEKGFHAA
-74 LCEMAHLTSG
+74 LVEMAHMTDG

-149 SDCHACWQLFQDQC
+149 ADCHACWQLFQDQC
-163 TALGKIKAEKPEEF
+163 TAFGKIKAEKPEEF

-191 LSDDIMIP
+191 FSDDIMIP

-243 NPSIYPSLGYA
+243 NPAIYPSLSYA

-470 IAEHSKNNGTVAPV
+470 IAEYSKNNGAVAPV

-497 DITNHFR
+497 DITHHFR
-504 EEAGIEFRQFIGDNE
+504 EEIGIEFRQFIGDNE

-525 DVLEI
+525 DVQEI
-530 SDGLKKQKI
+530 SDDLKKQKI

-568 AYLKEQ
+568 NYLKEQ

-599 GSLRIIVATNAFG
+599 GSLRVIVATNAFG
-612 MGVDKPDVR
+612 MGVDKSDVR

-645 QAEAKCVLLYDGKDV
+645 QEDAKCVLLYDGKDV

-756 RLNLDEALAIIE
+756 RLNLDEAQAIIE

-938 DSWENLQNNAELR
+938 NSWENLQNNAELR

-987 ADDLV
+987 TDDLV
-992 LSVQIPADRRELLL
+992 LSVQIPVDRRELLL

-1156 VHRVAYLLRVQHVPA
+1156 VHRVAYLLRVQHVPP

-1350 VINGLTGRL
+1350 VINGMRGRL

-1388 GRVRHISLPFGSSS
+1388 GRVRHISLPFGSS
-1402 NIQGQAVITEIGRLK
+1402 NIQAQAVITEIGRLK
-1417 TLGTVAWNEIAVLS
+1417 TLGAVAWNEIAVLS

-1482 FTSQAFSELISEQMK
+1482 LTSQAFAELISEQVK

-1527 KSDNLAESRETE
+1527 KPDNLAESREAE
-1539 IKALPIE
+1539 IQASPIE
-1546 DSGSSENGSGT
+1546 DNGASENGSGT

-1570 YEYVGDENETRSEG
+1570 YEYAGDEHETRSEG

-1596 EFKHVFILDGGWQRA
+1596 EFKHVFILDGGWQGA

-1638 HPWIAKLPDDIEIVA
+1638 HPWMAKLPDDIERVA

-1664 EYRHLAAYRN
+1664 EYRRLAAYRN
-1674 TAVEGE
+1674 TAAEGK

-1699 TVRQRLFAA
+1699 TVKQRLFTA

-1718 MRRTEDGRY
+1718 MKRTEDGRY

>member
-1 MITAHLSWKELFK
+1 MITARLFWKELFK
-14 LFRGRLKMNTATRG
+14 LFRGRLKMNTATKG

-62 KAFRGEKGFHTA
+62 KAFRGEKGFHAA

-104 VPEAAWLKV
+104 VPEAAWLKL

-149 SDCHACWQLFQDQC
+149 ADCHACWQLFQDQC
-163 TALGKIKAEKPEEF
+163 TAFGKIKAEKPEEF

-231 TRFLELMKTDIR
+231 TRFLELMKTDIH
-243 NPSIYPSLGYA
+243 NPDIYPSLGYA
-254 LSWLNVSG
+254 LSWLKVSG

-271 RHQFPDTARLIAEL
+271 RHQFPETARLIAEL

-370 VVSPLQSLMKD
+370 IVSPLQSLMKD

-421 FVAPEQFRNT
+421 FVAPEQFRNR
-431 SFINA
+431 SFITA

-470 IAEHSKNNGTVAPV
+470 IAEYSKNSGTVAPV

-497 DITNHFR
+497 DITHHFR
-504 EEAGIEFRQFIGDNE
+504 EEMSIEFRQFIGDNA

-525 DVLEI
+525 DVQEI
-530 SDGLKKQKI
+530 SDDLKKQKI

-568 AYLKEQ
+568 NYLKEQ

-599 GSLRIIVATNAFG
+599 GSLRVIVATNAFG
-612 MGVDKPDVR
+612 MGVDKSDVR

-645 QAEAKCVLLYDGKDV
+645 QEDAKCVLLYDGKDV

-838 NIKPADKRL
+838 NIKPADKHL

-919 QIRDVGNNLLKVR
+919 QIRDVGNNLLKIR

-976 ETRMGELVQQL
+976 ETRMGELVQLL

-992 LSVQIPADRRELLL
+992 LSVQIPADRRDLLL

-1043 KRQYLAEDYKPLSVF
+1043 KRQYLAEDYKPLSIF

-1127 EMQKAVVTDQSGSN
+1127 EMQKAVVTDQSDSN

-1210 AMRLLGVRFDG
+1210 AMRLLGVRFDS

-1335 YNYRSTQHII
+1335 YNYRSTQYII

-1350 VINGLTGRL
+1350 VINGMTGRL

-1382 TDSIRQ
+1382 TDSERQ

-1402 NIQGQAVITEIGRLK
+1402 NIQAQAVITEIGRLK
-1417 TLGTVAWNEIAVLS
+1417 TLSEVAWNEIAVLS

-1482 FTSQAFSELISEQMK
+1482 FTSQAFAELISEQVK

-1518 PLQDEKLPE
+1518 PLQDKKLPE
-1527 KSDNLAESRETE
+1527 KSDNLAESREAE
-1539 IKALPIE
+1539 IQASPIE
-1546 DSGSSENGSGT
+1546 DNGSSENGSGSI
-1557 VNRYSSAFLKSWL
+1557 NQYSSAFLKSWL
-1570 YEYVGDENETRSEG
+1570 YEYVGDEHETRSEG

-1596 EFKHVFILDGGWQRA
+1596 EFKHVFILDGGWQGV

-1638 HPWIAKLPDDIEIVA
+1638 HPWVAKLPDDIENVA
-1653 QIFTELPDLNT
+1653 QIFTELPELNT
-1664 EYRHLAAYRN
+1664 EYRRLAAYRN

-1699 TVRQRLFAA
+1699 TVKQRLFAA

-1718 MRRTEDGRY
+1718 MKRTEDGRY

-1732 DIEVARTVKLPPL
+1732 DIEVARTVKLPSL
-1745 PAKTTA
+1745 PTKTTA

>member
-1 MITAHLSWKELFK
+1 
-14 LFRGRLKMNTATRG
+14 MNTATKG

-191 LSDDIMIP
+191 LSEDIMIP
-199 KRDTSPDVKKLID
+199 ERDTSPDVKKLID

-243 NPSIYPSLGYA
+243 NPAIYPSLGYA

-381 QLDGLEK
+381 QLDGLEI

-504 EEAGIEFRQFIGDNE
+504 VEAGIEFRQFIGDNE

-599 GSLRIIVATNAFG
+599 GSLRVIVATNAFG
-612 MGVDKPDVR
+612 MGVDKSDVR

-645 QAEAKCVLLYDGKDV
+645 QADAKCVLLYDGRDV

-782 IAEIVFKA
+782 IAEIVFQA

-817 KLEELG
+817 KLEELD

-838 NIKPADKRL
+838 NKKPADKRL

-852 CEEKLWQILKN
+852 WEEKLWQILKN

-873 QNLSLSAVCH
+873 QNLSLNAVCY
-883 QMHEV
+883 QMNEAD
-888 GLETNPAE
+888 LETNPAE

-905 DDKAAERTNSSGSF
+905 DDKAAQRTNSSGSF

-951 RNIGLCLL
+951 RNISLCLL

-976 ETRMGELVQQL
+976 ETRMGELVQQI

-1006 RQTLLFMHKQ
+1006 KQTLLFMHKQ
-1016 GIIKLNHGMTIL
+1016 GVIKLNHGMTIL
-1028 RHAMTITPNPKALSA
+1028 RHAMTIIPNPEALSA
-1043 KRQYLAEDYKPLSVF
+1043 KRQYLVEDYKPLSVF
-1058 YGEKRFQI
+1058 YSEKRFQI

-1074 RALKNLTEGLNLVR
+1074 RALKNLAEGLNLVR

-1127 EMQKAVVTDQSGSN
+1127 EMQKTVVTDQSGSN

-1221 NNREYGK
+1221 NSREYGK
-1228 SQFKEWCRQAAA
+1228 SQFKEWCRQATA
-1240 MLSDDLENDDGN
+1240 MLSDDLENDDGS
-1252 DETRERIMAGFRYIL
+1252 DETREHIMAGFRYIL

-1335 YNYRSTQHII
+1335 YNYRSTQYII
-1345 SAANS
+1345 RANS
-1350 VINGLTGRL
+1350 VINGMTGRL

-1368 PERQTQPNGGVWAA
+1368 PERQTQPNGGVWAS
-1382 TDSIRQ
+1382 TDSERQ
-1388 GRVRHISLPFGSSS
+1388 GSVRHISLPFGSSS
-1402 NIQGQAVITEIGRLK
+1402 NIQAQAVIAEIGRLK
-1417 TLGTVAWNEIAVLS
+1417 TLGAVTWNEIAVLS

-1482 FTSQAFSELISEQMK
+1482 FTSQAFAELISEQVK

-1527 KSDNLAESRETE
+1527 KSDNFAESREAE
-1539 IKALPIE
+1539 IQASPIE
-1546 DSGSSENGSGT
+1546 DNGSSENGSGT

-1570 YEYVGDENETRSEG
+1570 YEYVGDEHETRSEG

-1596 EFKHVFILDGGWQRA
+1596 EFKHVFILDGGWQGV

-1638 HPWIAKLPDDIEIVA
+1638 HPWMTKLPDDIENVA
-1653 QIFTELPDLNT
+1653 QIFTELPELNT
-1664 EYRHLAAYRN
+1664 EYRRLAAYRN

-1699 TVRQRLFAA
+1699 TVKQRLFAA

-1718 MRRTEDGRY
+1718 MKRTEDGRY

-1745 PAKTTA
+1745 PTKTTA

>member
-1 MITAHLSWKELFK
+1 
-14 LFRGRLKMNTATRG
+14 MNTATKG

-149 SDCHACWQLFQDQC
+149 ADCHACWQLFQDQC
-163 TALGKIKAEKPEEF
+163 TAFGKIKAEKPEEF

-243 NPSIYPSLGYA
+243 NPAIYPSLSYA

-370 VVSPLQSLMKD
+370 IVSPLQSLMKD

-599 GSLRIIVATNAFG
+599 GSLRVIVATNAFG

-645 QAEAKCVLLYDGKDV
+645 QVEAKCVLLYDGKDV

-697 GEIVATGGEIL
+697 GEILATGGEIL

-919 QIRDVGNNLLKVR
+919 QIRDVGNNLLKIR

-1043 KRQYLAEDYKPLSVF
+1043 KRQYLAEDYKPLSIF

-1074 RALKNLTEGLNLVR
+1074 RALKNLTEGLSLVR

-1210 AMRLLGVRFDG
+1210 AMRLLGVRFDS

-1228 SQFKEWCRQAAA
+1228 SQFKEWCRQAAT

-1350 VINGLTGRL
+1350 VINGMRGRL

-1382 TDSIRQ
+1382 TDSERQ
-1388 GRVRHISLPFGSSS
+1388 GRVRHISLPFGSS
-1402 NIQGQAVITEIGRLK
+1402 NIQAQAVITEIGRLK
-1417 TLGTVAWNEIAVLS
+1417 TLSEVAWNEIAVLS

-1482 FTSQAFSELISEQMK
+1482 FTSQAFAELINEQVK

-1527 KSDNLAESRETE
+1527 KSDNLVESREAE
-1539 IKALPIE
+1539 IQASPIE
-1546 DSGSSENGSGT
+1546 DNGSSENGSGS

-1570 YEYVGDENETRSEG
+1570 YEYVGDEHETRSEG

-1596 EFKHVFILDGGWQRA
+1596 EFKHVFILDGGWQGV

-1638 HPWIAKLPDDIEIVA
+1638 HPWMAKLPDDIENVA
-1653 QIFTELPDLNT
+1653 QIFTELPELNT
-1664 EYRHLAAYRN
+1664 EYRRLAAYRN

-1699 TVRQRLFAA
+1699 TVKQRLIAA

-1718 MRRTEDGRY
+1718 MKRTEDGRY

-1745 PAKTTA
+1745 PTKTTA

>member
-1 MITAHLSWKELFK
+1 
-14 LFRGRLKMNTATRG
+14 
-28 QIPAVLIIDL
+28 
-38 EVDPKTDKPF
+38 
-48 KIGAFRPDS
+48 
-57 GLFFE
+57 
-62 KAFRGEKGFHTA
+62 
-74 LCEMAHLTSG
+74 
-84 LKWLMG
+84 
-90 HNILGHDLKYLKAV
+90 
-104 VPEAAWLKV
+104 
-113 PVIDTLWLSPL
+113 
-124 AFPQNPYHRLI
+124 
-135 KNHKII
+135 
-141 SSEINSPL
+141 
-149 SDCHACWQLFQDQC
+149 
-163 TALGKIKAEKPEEF
+163 
-177 ALWTALSDIPLPYR
+177 
-191 LSDDIMIP
+191 
-199 KRDTSPDVKKLID
+199 
-212 TIWLMMQD
+212 
-220 NNDQGRLKVCR
+220 
-231 TRFLELMKTDIR
+231 
-243 NPSIYPSLGYA
+243 
-254 LSWLNVSG
+254 
-262 GNSVLAPWV
+262 
-271 RHQFPDTARLIAEL
+271 
-285 RDHDCGSTEC
+285 
-295 RYCQDT
+295 
-301 LNPEAQLQRYF
+301 
-312 KLPTFRDVKGFD
+312 
-324 GGQRAVVQSGMKGL
+324 
-338 HTLAVLP
+338 
-345 TGGGKSLC
+345 
-353 YQLPALNRYY
+353 
-363 RNGGLTI
+363 
-370 VVSPLQSLMKD
+370 
-381 QLDGLEK
+381 
-388 KGATC
+388 
-393 AAMLNGLVE
+393 
-402 VVERAQILDKIAL
+402 
-415 GDIGIL
+415 
-421 FVAPEQFRNT
+421 
-431 SFINA
+431 
-436 ISQRQINGW
+436 
-445 VFDEAHCLSKWGHD
+445 
-459 FRPDYLYAVKF
+459 
-470 IAEHSKNNGTVAPV
+470 
-484 SCFTATA
+484 
-491 KPDVLA
+491 
-497 DITNHFR
+497 
-504 EEAGIEFRQFIGDNE
+504 
-519 RDNLFY
+519 
-525 DVLEI
+525 
-530 SDGLKKQKI
+530 
-539 NELLH
+539 
-544 RELDHQSGGAV
+544 
-555 VFVGRRKSAETYS
+555 
-568 AYLKEQ
+568 
-574 GWACE
+574 
-579 HFHAGLGNNE
+579 
-589 KADIQNQFIG
+589 
-599 GSLRIIVATNAFG
+599 
-612 MGVDKPDVR
+612 
-621 LVIHAEITG
+621 
-630 SLENYLQEAGRAGRD
+630 
-645 QAEAKCVLLYDGKDV
+645 
-660 DTQFSISKMS
+660 
-670 QIELRDLKSVWKK
+670 
-683 VGWLNQAAYGKDHC
+683 
-697 GEIVATGGEIL
+697 
-708 RDTEEYMSFDS
+708 MSFDS

-756 RLNLDEALAIIE
+756 RLNLDEAQAIIE

-987 ADDLV
+987 TDDLV
-992 LSVQIPADRRELLL
+992 LSVQIPVDRRELLL

-1156 VHRVAYLLRVQHVPA
+1156 VHRVAYLLRVQHVPP

-1350 VINGLTGRL
+1350 VINGMRGRL

-1388 GRVRHISLPFGSSS
+1388 GRVRHISLPFGSS
-1402 NIQGQAVITEIGRLK
+1402 NIQAQAVITEIGRLK
-1417 TLGTVAWNEIAVLS
+1417 TLGAVAWNEIAVLS

-1482 FTSQAFSELISEQMK
+1482 LTSQAFAELISEQVK
-1497 KSGGSWCV
+1497 KSGGSWYV

-1527 KSDNLAESRETE
+1527 KPDNLAESREAE
-1539 IKALPIE
+1539 IQASPIE
-1546 DSGSSENGSGT
+1546 DNGASENGSGT

-1570 YEYVGDENETRSEG
+1570 YEYAGDEHETRSEG

-1596 EFKHVFILDGGWQRA
+1596 EFKHVFILDGGWQGA

-1638 HPWIAKLPDDIEIVA
+1638 HPWMAKLPDDIERVA

-1664 EYRHLAAYRN
+1664 EYRRLAAYRN
-1674 TAVEGE
+1674 TAAEGK

-1699 TVRQRLFAA
+1699 TVKQRLFTA

-1718 MRRTEDGRY
+1718 MKRTEDGRY

>member
-1 MITAHLSWKELFK
+1 
-14 LFRGRLKMNTATRG
+14 MNTPTKG
-28 QIPAVLIIDL
+28 YIPAVLIIDL
-38 EVDPKTDKPF
+38 EIDPKTDKPF

-62 KAFRGEKGFHTA
+62 KAFRGEKGFHAA
-74 LCEMAHLTSG
+74 LVEMAHMTDG

-104 VPEAAWLKV
+104 VPEAAWLKL

-149 SDCHACWQLFQDQC
+149 ADCHACWQLFQDQC
-163 TALGKIKAEKPEEF
+163 TAFGKIKAEKPEEF

-191 LSDDIMIP
+191 LSEDIMIP
-199 KRDTSPDVKKLID
+199 ERDTSPDVKKLID
-212 TIWLMMQD
+212 TIRLMMQD

-243 NPSIYPSLGYA
+243 NPAIYPSLGYA

-544 RELDHQSGGAV
+544 RELDHQNGGAV

-599 GSLRIIVATNAFG
+599 GSFRVIVATNAFG

-645 QAEAKCVLLYDGKDV
+645 QVEAKCVLLYDSKDV

-992 LSVQIPADRRELLL
+992 LSVQIPVDRRELLL

-1335 YNYRSTQHII
+1335 YNYRSTQYII

-1350 VINGLTGRL
+1350 VINGMTGRL

-1368 PERQTQPNGGVWAA
+1368 PERQTQPNGGVWTA

-1388 GRVRHISLPFGSSS
+1388 GRVRHISLPFGSS

-1732 DIEVARTVKLPPL
+1732 DIEVARTVKLPSL

>member
-1 MITAHLSWKELFK
+1 MITARLSWKELFN
-14 LFRGRLKMNTATRG
+14 LFRGRLKMNTATKG

-62 KAFRGEKGFHTA
+62 KVFRGEKGFHTA

-163 TALGKIKAEKPEEF
+163 TAFGKIKAEKPEEF

-191 LSDDIMIP
+191 LSEDIMIP
-199 KRDTSPDVKKLID
+199 ERDTSPDVKKLID

-243 NPSIYPSLGYA
+243 NPAIYPSLGYA

-381 QLDGLEK
+381 QLDGLEI

-504 EEAGIEFRQFIGDNE
+504 VEAGIEFRQFIGDNE

-599 GSLRIIVATNAFG
+599 GSLRVIVATNAFG
-612 MGVDKPDVR
+612 MGVDKSDVR

-645 QAEAKCVLLYDGKDV
+645 QADAKCVLLYDGRDV

-782 IAEIVFKA
+782 IAEIVFQA

-817 KLEELG
+817 KLEELD

-838 NIKPADKRL
+838 NKKPADKRL

-852 CEEKLWQILKN
+852 WEEKLWQILKN

-873 QNLSLSAVCH
+873 QNLSLNAVCY
-883 QMHEV
+883 QMNEAD
-888 GLETNPAE
+888 LETNPAE

-905 DDKAAERTNSSGSF
+905 DDKAAQRTNSSGSF

-951 RNIGLCLL
+951 RNISLCLL

-976 ETRMGELVQQL
+976 ETRMGELVQQI

-1006 RQTLLFMHKQ
+1006 KQTLLFMHKQ
-1016 GIIKLNHGMTIL
+1016 GVIKLNHGMTIL
-1028 RHAMTITPNPKALSA
+1028 RHAMTIIPNPEALSA
-1043 KRQYLAEDYKPLSVF
+1043 KRQYLAEDYKPLSIF

-1240 MLSDDLENDDGN
+1240 MLSDDLENDDGS

-1335 YNYRSTQHII
+1335 YNYRSTQYII

-1350 VINGLTGRL
+1350 VINGMTGRL

-1382 TDSIRQ
+1382 TDSERQ
-1388 GRVRHISLPFGSSS
+1388 GRVRHISLPFGSS
-1402 NIQGQAVITEIGRLK
+1402 NIQAQAVITEIGRLK
-1417 TLGTVAWNEIAVLS
+1417 TLSEVAWNEIAVLS

-1482 FTSQAFSELISEQMK
+1482 FTSQAFAELISEQVK

-1527 KSDNLAESRETE
+1527 KSDNLAESREAE
-1539 IKALPIE
+1539 IQASPIE
-1546 DSGSSENGSGT
+1546 DNGSSENGSGT

-1570 YEYVGDENETRSEG
+1570 YEYVGDEHETRSEG

-1596 EFKHVFILDGGWQRA
+1596 EFKHVFILDGGWQGV

-1638 HPWIAKLPDDIEIVA
+1638 HPWMTKLPDDIENVA
-1653 QIFTELPDLNT
+1653 QIFTELPELNT
-1664 EYRHLAAYRN
+1664 EYRRLAAYRN

-1699 TVRQRLFAA
+1699 TVKQRLFAA

-1718 MRRTEDGRY
+1718 MKRTEDGRY

-1745 PAKTTA
+1745 PTKTTA

-1770 RIPEKIGTKKLEK
+1770 RIPEKIGTQKLEK

>member
-1 MITAHLSWKELFK
+1 MIITARFSQKE
-14 LFRGRLKMNTATRG
+14 LFRGRLKMNTAAKG

-57 GLFFE
+57 GLSFE
-62 KAFRGEKGFHTA
+62 KTFRGEKGFHTA
-74 LCEMAHLTSG
+74 LGEMAHLTSG

-90 HNILGHDLKYLKAV
+90 HNILGHDLKYLKAA
-104 VPEAAWLKV
+104 VPEAAWLEL
-113 PVIDTLWLSPL
+113 PVIDTLRLSPL

-149 SDCHACWQLFQDQC
+149 ADCRACWQLFQDQC
-163 TALGKIKAEKPEEF
+163 MAFGKIKAEKPEEF

-191 LSDDIMIP
+191 FSDDITIP
-199 KRDTSPDVKKLID
+199 ERATPSDVKKLID
-212 TIWLMMQD
+212 IIWLMMQD

-243 NPSIYPSLGYA
+243 NPAIYPSLGYA

-271 RHQFPDTARLIAEL
+271 RHQFPDAARLIAEL

-312 KLPTFRDVKGFD
+312 KLPTFRDVKGFE

-363 RNGGLTI
+363 RNGGLTV

-388 KGATC
+388 KGVTC
-393 AAMLNGLVE
+393 AAMLNGLIE
-402 VVERAQILDKIAL
+402 VVERAQILDKTAL
-415 GDIGIL
+415 GDIGVL

-470 IAEHSKNNGTVAPV
+470 IAEHSKNNGTVAPI

-525 DVLEI
+525 DVQEI
-530 SDGLKKQKI
+530 SDDLKKQKI

-555 VFVGRRKSAETYS
+555 VFVGRRKSAENYS

-589 KADIQNQFIG
+589 KADIQNQFVG
-599 GSLRIIVATNAFG
+599 GSLRVIVATNAFG

-645 QAEAKCVLLYDGKDV
+645 QADAKCVLLYDGKDV

-683 VGWLNQAAYGKDHC
+683 VGWLNHAAYGKDHC

-737 ADLLERKENQ
+737 AELLERKENQ

-756 RLNLDEALAIIE
+756 RLNLEEALVIIE
-768 KNKFSKRISEIYQT
+768 KSEFSQRISEIYRT
-782 IAEIVFKA
+782 IAEIVFNA

-795 LSTDDLVQATACS
+795 LSTDDLVQVTACS

-838 NIKPADKRL
+838 NIKPADKHL
-847 AQVIA
+847 AQVINW
-852 CEEKLWQILKN
+852 EEKLWQVLKN
-863 EIPEADQGIW
+863 EIPEADQGVW

-883 QMHEV
+883 QMHEA

-919 QIRDVGNNLLKVR
+919 QIRDVGNNLLKLR

-938 DSWENLQNNAELR
+938 DSWENVQNNAELR
-951 RNIGLCLL
+951 RHISLCLL

-987 ADDLV
+987 TDDLV

-1006 RQTLLFMHKQ
+1006 RQALLFMHKQ

-1074 RALKNLTEGLNLVR
+1074 RALKNLAEGLSLVR
-1088 DYFGLEEKNFKNKWF
+1088 DYFGLEEKSFKNKWF

-1109 LDEPA
+1109 LDESA
-1114 SPQTLREITDGLN
+1114 SSQTLREITDGLN

-1171 SAIIVLTFNR
+1171 SSIIVLTFNR

-1194 VGPLAAAVT
+1194 VGSLAAAVT

-1210 AMRLLGVRFDG
+1210 AMRLLGVRFEG

-1228 SQFKEWCRQAAA
+1228 GQFKEWCKKAAA
-1240 MLSDDLENDDGN
+1240 MLSDDLETDDIN
-1252 DETRERIMAGFRYIL
+1252 DEARERIMAGFRYIL

-1281 VSALAGRKRAEEDKL
+1281 VSALAGRKCAEEDKL

-1321 FQKDYDVAQPDYLT
+1321 FQKDYNVAQPDYLT

-1350 VINGLTGRL
+1350 VINGMAGRL

-1368 PERQTQPNGGVWAA
+1368 PERQTQSNGGAWAKK
-1382 TDSIRQ
+1382 DSERQ
-1388 GRVRHISLPFGSSS
+1388 GRVRHISLPLGCSS
-1402 NIQGQAVITEIGRLK
+1402 NIQAQAIITEIGRLK
-1417 TLGTVAWNEIAVLS
+1417 TLGEIAWNDIAVLS
-1431 RHNASLKPLQAWCE
+1431 RHNAGLKPMQAWCE

-1482 FTSQAFSELISEQMK
+1482 FTSQDFAELIGEQVK

-1518 PLQDEKLPE
+1518 PPQDEELSE
-1527 KSDNLAESRETE
+1527 KSDNLAERCEAK
-1539 IKALPIE
+1539 IKASPKE
-1546 DSGSSENGSGT
+1546 DGRSSENGGDT

-1596 EFKHVFILDGGWQRA
+1596 EFKHVFILDGGWQGA

-1630 TLLQTTPE
+1630 TLLQTTSE
-1638 HPWIAKLPDDIEIVA
+1638 HPWAARLPDDIERVV
-1653 QIFTELPDLNT
+1653 QNFTELPELDT
-1664 EYRHLAAYRN
+1664 EYRRLAAYRN
-1674 TAVEGE
+1674 TAAEEE

-1693 CHNNVE
+1693 CHNNIA
-1699 TVRQRLFAA
+1699 TVKQRLSVA
-1708 AKLKKDDPLE
+1708 AKLKKNDSLE
-1718 MRRTEDGRY
+1718 IRRTEDGRY
-1727 IFLSD
+1727 VFLSGG
-1732 DIEVARTVKLPPL
+1732 IEVARTVKLPLL
-1745 PAKTTA
+1745 PKQTTA
-1751 YANTFR
+1751 YADTFR

-1794 PE
+1794 PK

>member
-1 MITAHLSWKELFK
+1 
-14 LFRGRLKMNTATRG
+14 MNTATKG

-149 SDCHACWQLFQDQC
+149 ADCHACWQLFQDQC
-163 TALGKIKAEKPEEF
+163 TAFGKIKAEKPEEF

-199 KRDTSPDVKKLID
+199 KRDTSLDVKKLID

-243 NPSIYPSLGYA
+243 NPAIYPSLSYA

-271 RHQFPDTARLIAEL
+271 RHQFPDTARLITEL

-568 AYLKEQ
+568 DYLKEQ

-599 GSLRIIVATNAFG
+599 GSLRVIVATNAFG

-645 QAEAKCVLLYDGKDV
+645 QADAKCVLLYDGKDV

-708 RDTEEYMSFDS
+708 RDTEEHMSFDS

-737 ADLLERKENQ
+737 AELLERKENQ

-795 LSTDDLVQATACS
+795 LSTDDLVQTTACS

-965 TNGVRQKDVMV
+965 TNGVRQKDVIV

-992 LSVQIPADRRELLL
+992 LSAQIPADRRELLL

-1274 SEEHYRL
+1274 SEEHYQL

-1350 VINGLTGRL
+1350 VINGMTGRL

-1382 TDSIRQ
+1382 TDSVRQ
-1388 GRVRHISLPFGSSS
+1388 GRVRHISLLFGSS
-1402 NIQGQAVITEIGRLK
+1402 NIQAQAVITEIGRLK
-1417 TLGTVAWNEIAVLS
+1417 TLSEVAWNEIAVLS

-1482 FTSQAFSELISEQMK
+1482 FTSQAFAELISEQVK

-1527 KSDNLAESRETE
+1527 KSDNLADSREAE
-1539 IKALPIE
+1539 IKVSPIE

-1557 VNRYSSAFLKSWL
+1557 VNRYSPAFLKSWL
-1570 YEYVGDENETRSEG
+1570 YEYVGDEHETRSEG

-1596 EFKHVFILDGGWQRA
+1596 EFKHVFILDGGWQGA

-1638 HPWIAKLPDDIEIVA
+1638 HPWMAKLPDDIERVA

-1664 EYRHLAAYRN
+1664 EYRRLAAYRN
-1674 TAVEGE
+1674 TAAEGK

-1699 TVRQRLFAA
+1699 TVRQRLFTA

-1718 MRRTEDGRY
+1718 MKRTEDGRY

-1745 PAKTTA
+1745 PTKTTA
-1751 YANTFR
+1751 YTNTFR

>member
-1 MITAHLSWKELFK
+1 MITARLSWKELFK
-14 LFRGRLKMNTATRG
+14 LFRGRLKMNTATKG

-62 KAFRGEKGFHTA
+62 KAFRGEKGFHAA
-74 LCEMAHLTSG
+74 LVEMAHMTDG

-149 SDCHACWQLFQDQC
+149 ADCHACWQLFQDQC
-163 TALGKIKAEKPEEF
+163 TAFGKIKAEKPEEF

-191 LSDDIMIP
+191 FSDDIMIP

-243 NPSIYPSLGYA
+243 NPAIYPSLSYA

-470 IAEHSKNNGTVAPV
+470 IAEYSKNNGAVAPV

-497 DITNHFR
+497 DITHHFR
-504 EEAGIEFRQFIGDNE
+504 EEIGIEFRQFIGDNE

-525 DVLEI
+525 DVQEI
-530 SDGLKKQKI
+530 SDDLKKQKI

-568 AYLKEQ
+568 NYLKEQ

-599 GSLRIIVATNAFG
+599 GSLRVIVATNAFG
-612 MGVDKPDVR
+612 MGVDKSDVR

-645 QAEAKCVLLYDGKDV
+645 QEDAKCVLLYDGKDV

-756 RLNLDEALAIIE
+756 RLNLDEAQAIIE

-987 ADDLV
+987 TDDLV
-992 LSVQIPADRRELLL
+992 LSVQIPVDRRELLL

-1156 VHRVAYLLRVQHVPA
+1156 VHRVAYLLRVQHVPP

-1350 VINGLTGRL
+1350 VINGMRGRL

-1388 GRVRHISLPFGSSS
+1388 GRVRHISLPFGSS
-1402 NIQGQAVITEIGRLK
+1402 NIQAQAVITEIGRLK
-1417 TLGTVAWNEIAVLS
+1417 TLGAVAWNEIAVLS

-1482 FTSQAFSELISEQMK
+1482 LTSQAFAELISEQVK

-1527 KSDNLAESRETE
+1527 KPDNLAESREAE
-1539 IKALPIE
+1539 IQASPIE
-1546 DSGSSENGSGT
+1546 DNGASENGSGT

-1570 YEYVGDENETRSEG
+1570 YEYAGDEHETRSEG

-1596 EFKHVFILDGGWQRA
+1596 EFKHVFILDGGWQGA

-1638 HPWIAKLPDDIEIVA
+1638 HPWMAKLPDDIERVA

-1664 EYRHLAAYRN
+1664 EYRRLAAYRN
-1674 TAVEGE
+1674 TAAEGK

-1699 TVRQRLFAA
+1699 TVKQRLFTA

-1718 MRRTEDGRY
+1718 MKRTEDGRY

>member
-1 MITAHLSWKELFK
+1 MDTAPN
-14 LFRGRLKMNTATRG
+14 R
-28 QIPAVLIIDL
+28 QIPAILIVDL
-38 EVDPKTDKPF
+38 EVDPRTDKPF

-57 GLFFE
+57 GLSFE
-62 KAFRGEKGFHTA
+62 KTFRGGKGFQTA
-74 LCEMAHLTSG
+74 LDEMAHLAG
-84 LKWLMG
+84 GAKWLMG
-90 HNILGHDLKYLKAV
+90 HNILGHDLKYLKSAA
-104 VPEAAWLKV
+104 PDAAWLKL
-113 PVIDTLWLSPL
+113 PLIDTLRLSPL

-149 SDCHACWQLFQDQC
+149 ADCRACWQLFQDQC
-163 TALGKIKAEKPEEF
+163 TAFGKIKAEKPEEF
-177 ALWTALSDIPLPYR
+177 VLWAALSDMPLPYR
-191 LSDDIMIP
+191 LSDGITIP
-199 KRDTSPDVKKLID
+199 ERVSSPDVKRLIS

-220 NNDQGRLKVCR
+220 NDDQGRLKVCR
-231 TRFLELMKTDIR
+231 TRFTELMKTDIR
-243 NPSIYPSLGYA
+243 NPDIYPSLGYA

-271 RHQFPDTARLIAEL
+271 RHQFPDAARLIAEL
-285 RDHDCGSTEC
+285 RDHDCGSAEC

-301 LNPEAQLQRYF
+301 LNPDAQLKRYF
-312 KLPTFRDVKGFD
+312 GLPSFRGVKGFE

-363 RNGGLTI
+363 RNGGLTV

-381 QLDGLEK
+381 QLDGLKK
-388 KGATC
+388 KGIAC

-402 VVERAQILDKIAL
+402 VVERAEILDKTAL

-436 ISQRQINGW
+436 VSQRQINGW

-470 IAEHSKNNGTVAPV
+470 IAEHGKGGTVAPV

-497 DITNHFR
+497 DITENFR
-504 EEAGIEFRQFIGDNE
+504 TETGIEFKQFIGDNE

-525 DVLEI
+525 DVQEV
-530 SDGLKKQKI
+530 SDDGKKQRI

-544 RELDHQSGGAV
+544 HELDHQKGGAV
-555 VFVGRRKSAETYS
+555 VFVGRRKSAETY
-568 AYLKEQ
+568 AGYLKDQ

-589 KADIQNQFIG
+589 KADIQNRFIEG
-599 GSLRIIVATNAFG
+599 GLRVIVATNAFG

-621 LVIHAEITG
+621 LVVHAEITG

-645 QAEAKCVLLYDGKDV
+645 QADAKCVLLYDGKDV

-670 QIELRDLKSVWKK
+670 QIELRDLKSVWRKI
-683 VGWLNQAAYGKDHC
+683 GRLNDAAYGKNQS

-708 RDTEEYMSFDS
+708 CETENYMSFDR

-727 VKTVLAWLER
+727 VKTALAWLER
-737 ADLLERKENQ
+737 SGLLERRENQ

-756 RLNLDEALAIIE
+756 RLNLEQALAAIE
-768 KNKFSKRISEIYQT
+768 KGGFSQRTSEIYRT
-782 IAEIVFKA
+782 IAEIVFNA

-817 KLEELG
+817 RLEELG
-823 ILTNDTHMTVILRTD
+823 VLSNDTNITVILRTD
-838 NIKPADKRL
+838 YAKPSEKRL
-847 AQVIA
+847 LQVA
-852 CEEKLWQILKN
+852 AWEEKLWQILKN
-863 EIPEADQGIW
+863 EIPDADQGSW
-873 QNLSLSAVCH
+873 QNLSLNAVCH
-883 QMHEV
+883 QMHEA
-888 GLETNPAE
+888 GLEANPAE

-905 DDKAAERTNSSGSF
+905 DDKAVERANGGGSF
-919 QIRDVGNNLLKVR
+919 QIRDTGNNILKVR
-932 FKNPKS
+932 FKNRS
-938 DSWENLQNNAELR
+938 DSWESVQNNAELR
-951 RNIGLCLL
+951 RKAAACLL
-959 PFLMAK
+959 PLLIAK
-965 TNGVRQKDVMV
+965 TNGLHQKDITV
-976 ETRMGELVQQL
+976 ETRMGELADRL
-987 ADDLV
+987 ASDME
-992 LSVQIPADRRELLL
+992 LSVLIPAGSRETLIK
-1006 RQTLLFMHKQ
+1006 QALLFMHKQ
-1016 GIIKLNHGMTIL
+1016 GVIALNHGMTIL
-1028 RHAMTITPNPKALSA
+1028 RHAMTIVPNPDALAA
-1043 KRQYLAEDYKPLSVF
+1043 KRQYLKEDYRPLAVF

-1074 RALKNLTEGLNLVR
+1074 RALKNLAEGLSLVR
-1088 DYFGLEEKNFKNKWF
+1088 DYFGLEEKSFKNKWF

-1109 LDEPA
+1109 LDESA
-1114 SPQTLREITDGLN
+1114 SPRTLREITDGLN
-1127 EMQKAVVTDQSGSN
+1127 EMQKAIVTDQSGSN

-1171 SAIIVLTFNR
+1171 SSIIVLTFNR

-1194 VGPLAAAVT
+1194 VGSLAAAVT

-1210 AMRLLGVRFDG
+1210 AMRLLGVRFEG

-1228 SQFKEWCRQAAA
+1228 GQFKEWCKKAAA
-1240 MLSDDLENDDGN
+1240 MLSDDLETDDIN
-1252 DETRERIMAGFRYIL
+1252 DEARERIMAGFRYIL

-1281 VSALAGRKRAEEDKL
+1281 VSALAGRKCAEEDKL

-1321 FQKDYDVAQPDYLT
+1321 FQKDYNVAQPDYLT

-1350 VINGLTGRL
+1350 VINGMAGRL

-1368 PERQTQPNGGVWAA
+1368 PERRTQPNGGAWAA
-1382 TDSIRQ
+1382 KDPERQ
-1388 GRVRHISLPFGSSS
+1388 GRVRLIRLPSGSGG
-1402 NIQGQAVITEIGRLK
+1402 NIQAQAVIAEIGRLK
-1417 TLGTVAWNEIAVLS
+1417 KQGGAAWDEIALLS
-1431 RHNASLKPLQAWCE
+1431 RRNDDLKPMQAWCE
-1445 QNGIPYFLSADKS
+1445 QNGVPYFLSADKGG
-1458 SKIKLR
+1458 KIKLR
-1464 HTREFVRLID
+1464 HTREFIRLID
-1474 GVEKQTEG
+1474 GVQKAQGGLDSEAFAKLIDV
-1482 FTSQAFSELISEQMK
+1482 QAE
-1497 KSGGSWCV
+1497 KSGGKWRQ
-1505 WFRQLQTDFLNEY
+1505 WFAQLKADFLHEY
-1518 PLQDEKLPE
+1518 PPQENTPPE
-1527 KSDNLAESRETE
+1527 NQ
-1539 IKALPIE
+1539 
-1546 DSGSSENGSGT
+1546 NGAIRHTLS
-1557 VNRYSSAFLKSWL
+1557 FLKNWL
-1570 YEYVGDENETRSEG
+1570 YEYADDENEIRSDG
-1584 IFLGTA
+1584 LFLGTA
-1590 HAVKGL
+1590 HAAKGL
-1596 EFKHVFILDGGWQRA
+1596 EFKHVFILDGGWSGT
-1611 DEAEQRLYYVA
+1611 DEAERRLYYVA

-1630 TLLQTTPE
+1630 TLLQTAADY
-1638 HPWIAKLPDDIEIVA
+1638 PWAEKLPADTDRVA
-1653 QIFTELPDLNT
+1653 QSFAELPELNI
-1664 EYRHLAAYRN
+1664 EYRCLAAYRN
-1674 TAVEGE
+1674 TAANGE
-1680 TDSKSDLDIDFIV
+1680 TESKSDLDLDFIV
-1693 CHNNVE
+1693 CHHDTE
-1699 TVRQRLFAA
+1699 TVKQRLLAVA
-1708 AKLKKDDPLE
+1708 RLKKGDPLE
-1718 MRRTEDGRY
+1718 MRWAEDGRY
-1727 IFLSD
+1727 VFFFEG
-1732 DIEVARTVKLPPL
+1732 IEVGRTVKLPPL
-1745 PAKTTA
+1745 PKQTTV
-1751 YANTFR
+1751 YAHTFK

-1762 EVGESFRQ
+1762 EVGESYRQ

-1794 PE
+1794 PDKRRFSDESKHKRAAYIQRLPEN